1 VDILLKGPTRLIY
14 RLKNSTSLKSIDDPF
29 FYHEIHSP
37 AGVSLYSC
45 KFLNLHQI
53 PPAVLSTELKVFVR
67 YTNGE
72 VSLEKIDNWMKL
84 YGELCSDS
92 RYLLTLT
99 FISYIHPYTIFILLF
114 SFGKS
119 LIEGISSEVYSVQLK
134 LKFQIPEF
142 LPIYGKKARVY
153 YHGMP
158 SFCTNCYLIGNFFDT
173 FSLGATIHVK
183 ILSGHS
189 KSDCKNDSK
198 DWWSYIVHLKA
209 AKVPESYFGSWV
221 QGQSFEESHP
231 STSTGPEL
239 PADPNLVAL
248 LVKQLQTP
256 TGLSQIQGATDSKN
270 KKKKRERSSSSS
282 SSSSVEENPPNPP
295 NPPVLSQSFAPGR
308 GFRGRGR
315 GRYNYNRGYG
325 YGRGRGRGFYPQD
338 TSTPPPPAEPTKEKK
353 KSKKD
358 KKEKKKS
365 KQ

>member
-1 VDILLKGPTRLIY
+1 LKT
-14 RLKNSTSLKSIDDPF
+14 IDDPF

-37 AGVSLYSC
+37 SGTSLYSC

-53 PPAVLSTELKVFVR
+53 APAVLNTEVKVFVR

-84 YGELCSDS
+84 YGELCSES
-92 RYLLTLT
+92 RYLLVL
-99 FISYIHPYTIFILLF
+99 SRNSIHFQYRFNPLS
-114 SFGKS
+114 SFGQS
-119 LIEGISSEVYSVQLK
+119 RIEGLNSEVYSVNLK
-134 LKFQIPEF
+134 LKYNIPEF
-142 LPIYGKKARVY
+142 LPLYGKKARVY
-153 YHGMP
+153 YHGIP
-158 SFCTNCYLIGNFFDT
+158 PFCTNCYLIGKTLIDI
-173 FSLGATIHVK
+173 SLSQISQTYK
-183 ILSGHS
+183 LSGHN

-198 DWWSYIVHLKA
+198 DWWSFIVHLKA

-221 QGQSFEESHP
+221 EGQDTSKP
-231 STSTGPEL
+231 SASSTGPEL

-256 TGLSQIQGATDSKN
+256 TALSQLTQGEVTSKN

-282 SSSSVEENPPNPP
+282 SSAESATPVPP
-295 NPPVLSQSFAPGR
+295 NPPVLSFNQGR

-315 GRYNYNRGYG
+315 GRGRYTYNRGYG
-325 YGRGRGRGFYPQD
+325 YGRGRGFYSQGAAEII
-338 TSTPPPPAEPTKEKK
+338 PPPAEPAQDKK

-365 KQ
+365 KNQ